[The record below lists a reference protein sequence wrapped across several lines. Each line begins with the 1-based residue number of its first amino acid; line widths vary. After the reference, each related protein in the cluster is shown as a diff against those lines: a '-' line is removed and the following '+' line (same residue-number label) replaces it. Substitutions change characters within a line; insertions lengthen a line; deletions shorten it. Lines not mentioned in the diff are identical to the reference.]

1 MEGIWSSELSLGQ
14 WDTRYEGLEGNTVD
28 THEIQISTI
37 DNFIVIIIVI
47 STFVDS

>member
-1 MEGIWSSELSLGQ
+1 MTYGVDLELRTQSGTHARKA
-14 WDTRYEGLEGNTVD
+14 WVD
-28 THEIQISTI
+28 IHEIQISTI